1 MARDGIGNFLIEILA
16 WWRGNTWGTR
26 WWVARQGQLV
36 GTDDAGNIYY
46 RSRKPGPDGL
56 ERRMVVYAGG
66 YAEASA
72 IPPGWHG
79 WMHHRTNVPPTEERY
94 TARSWEKPHEEN
106 HTGTALA
113 YRPDG
118 SLLKSGERP
127 RVTGDYDAWSP
138 E

>member
-1 MARDGIGNFLIEILA
+1 MKDFLLEIFT

-26 WWVARQGQLV
+26 LYLWRFFEPVGEDEFGNRYYKSKTGTKRWV
-36 GTDDAGNIYY
+36 IYN
-46 RSRKPGPDGL
+46 GPADPTT
-56 ERRMVVYAGG
+56 
-66 YAEASA
+66 

-79 WMHHRTNVPPTEERY
+79 WMHYRTELPPTEERY
-94 TARSWEKPHEEN
+94 VPRSWEKAHLRN
-106 HTGTALA
+106 LTGTAAA

-118 SLLKSGERP
+118 SLLSKGERP